1 MRPSIEVT
9 RTGTINAAPEKVWAT
24 IADFGSAHTYFP
36 SIVECT
42 LVGSGI
48 GARRHL
54 VTDDGGTTIS
64 ELIEL
69 DDAQMA
75 MGYRVIESSVPIEDY
90 SSRLVVRPAA
100 RGCEV
105 TYSSRCQVREGT
117 EPADLESFLAAQLD
131 SAIGGLREIHVSE
144 SAKKAKPSTPT
155 DDDDDEGDVEGD
167 VEELAGLFGVGP
179 KAAPAPDGPIEGEQ
193 YAP

>member
-1 MRPSIEVT
+1 MPGSMPAGPSVYAARMESALEVT

-69 DDAQMA
+69 DDAKMA

-90 SSRLVVRPAA
+90 SSRLVVRASA
-100 RGCEV
+100 NGCEV
-105 TYSSRCQVREGT
+105 TYTSRCQPRAGT
-117 EPADLESFLAAQLD
+117 EPADVASFLAAQLD
-131 SAIGGLREIHVSE
+131 SAIGGLRELH
-144 SAKKAKPSTPT
+144 
-155 DDDDDEGDVEGD
+155 
-167 VEELAGLFGVGP
+167 EEEENVAG
-179 KAAPAPDGPIEGEQ
+179 
-193 YAP
+193 

>member
-1 MRPSIEVT
+1 MEVS
-9 RTGTINAAPEKVWAT
+9 RTGTINAPAKKVWAT

-36 SIVECT
+36 SIVECV

-54 VTDDGGTTIS
+54 RTADGGTTIS

-69 DDAQMA
+69 DDARMA

-90 SSRLVVRPAA
+90 SSRLVVRATA

-105 TYSSRCQVREGT
+105 EYSSRFQPRAGAD
-117 EPADLESFLAAQLD
+117 PAQLERFLAEQLD
-131 SAIGGLREIHVSE
+131 SAIGGLRELHE
-144 SAKKAKPSTPT
+144 N
-155 DDDDDEGDVEGD
+155 
-167 VEELAGLFGVGP
+167 
-179 KAAPAPDGPIEGEQ
+179 
-193 YAP
+193 

>member
-1 MRPSIEVT
+1 MPPAIEVS
-9 RTGTINAAPEKVWAT
+9 RTGTIKAAPEKVWAT

-54 VTDDGGTTIS
+54 VTDVGGTTIS

-69 DDAQMA
+69 DDEQMA

-90 SSRLVVRPAA
+90 SSRLVVRAA
-100 RGCEV
+100 AHGCEV
-105 TYSSRCQVREGT
+105 TYTSRCQPRAGT
-117 EPADLESFLAAQLD
+117 DPAELATFLAEQLD
-131 SAIGGLREIHVSE
+131 SAIGGLRQLHE
-144 SAKKAKPSTPT
+144 
-155 DDDDDEGDVEGD
+155 D
-167 VEELAGLFGVGP
+167 
-179 KAAPAPDGPIEGEQ
+179 
-193 YAP
+193 

>member
-1 MRPSIEVT
+1 MPAVLPAGPAVYAARMPPAIEVS
-9 RTGTINAAPEKVWAT
+9 RKGTINAAPEKVWAT

-36 SIVECT
+36 SIIECT

-69 DDAQMA
+69 DDTQMA

-90 SSRLVVRPAA
+90 SSRLVVRPTEH
-100 RGCEV
+100 GCEV
-105 TYSSRCQVREGT
+105 TYTSRCQPRAGMDPVQLS
-117 EPADLESFLAAQLD
+117 DFLAAQLD
-131 SAIGGLREIHVSE
+131 SAIGGLRELHE
-144 SAKKAKPSTPT
+144 H
-155 DDDDDEGDVEGD
+155 
-167 VEELAGLFGVGP
+167 
-179 KAAPAPDGPIEGEQ
+179 
-193 YAP
+193 

>member
-1 MRPSIEVT
+1 MPAVVPAGPAVYAARMPPAIEVS
-9 RTGTINAAPEKVWAT
+9 RKGTINAAPEKVWAT

-69 DDAQMA
+69 DNTQMA
-75 MGYRVIESSVPIEDY
+75 MGYRVVESSVPIEDY
-90 SSRLVVRPAA
+90 SSRLVVRATET
-100 RGCEV
+100 GCEV
-105 TYSSRCQVREGT
+105 SYTSRCQPRADT
-117 EPADLESFLAAQLD
+117 DPADLATFLADQLD
-131 SAIGGLREIHVSE
+131 SAIGGLRQLHE
-144 SAKKAKPSTPT
+144 
-155 DDDDDEGDVEGD
+155 
-167 VEELAGLFGVGP
+167 
-179 KAAPAPDGPIEGEQ
+179 
-193 YAP
+193 

>member
-1 MRPSIEVT
+1 MGQAVEVS
-9 RTGTINAAPEKVWAT
+9 RTGTILAPPEKVWAT

-54 VTDDGGTTIS
+54 RTDDGGTTIS

-90 SSRLVVRPAA
+90 SSRLVVRPTAD
-100 RGCEV
+100 GCEV
-105 TYSSRCQVREGT
+105 SYTSRCQPRAGT
-117 EPADLESFLAAQLD
+117 EPADLEKFLAAQLD
-131 SAIGGLREIHVSE
+131 SAIGGLRELH
-144 SAKKAKPSTPT
+144 
-155 DDDDDEGDVEGD
+155 EG
-167 VEELAGLFGVGP
+167 
-179 KAAPAPDGPIEGEQ
+179 
-193 YAP
+193 

>member
-1 MRPSIEVT
+1 MGHAVEVT
-9 RTGTINAAPEKVWAT
+9 RTGTIAAPAEQVWAT

-42 LVGSGI
+42 LVGSGL

-90 SSRLVVRPAA
+90 SSRLVVRATKD
-100 RGCEV
+100 GCEV
-105 TYSSRCQVREGT
+105 TYTSRC
-117 EPADLESFLAAQLD
+117 EPRAGMDPAQLASFLADHLD
-131 SAIGGLREIHVSE
+131 SAIGGLRELHE
-144 SAKKAKPSTPT
+144 H
-155 DDDDDEGDVEGD
+155 
-167 VEELAGLFGVGP
+167 
-179 KAAPAPDGPIEGEQ
+179 
-193 YAP
+193 